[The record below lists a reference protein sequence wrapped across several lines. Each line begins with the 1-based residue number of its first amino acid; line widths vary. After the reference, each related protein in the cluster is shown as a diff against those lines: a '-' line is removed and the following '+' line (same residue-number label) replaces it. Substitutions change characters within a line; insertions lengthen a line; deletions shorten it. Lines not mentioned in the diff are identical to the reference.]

1 MLMTVMVIII
11 NHPALR
17 CIVMFEQVLPLS
29 SCIPVSCCILL
40 IICLA
45 GRIHGSTSVCGTC
58 STITCTTIMMVMI

>member
-17 CIVMFEQVLPLS
+17 CIVMFEQVLTVGS
-29 SCIPVSCCILL
+29 RILL